1 MNKLFAELNFR
12 CLRFLVLVGLSYNQF
27 QSLLESRGLETLANL
42 ESFVRSAESG
52 SFSAAARRLGLT
64 PAAVSRNV
72 AFLERNLGVRLF
84 ARSTRG
90 LTLTEAGERFR
101 RSVQSGLDSIQEAI
115 ADIKVNAGQ
124 PAGVLKLSAAPG
136 FGMDF
141 LLPLMPE
148 FLERY
153 PGVTP
158 DWVFD
163 SRPLDLIAG
172 GFDAAIGAGFE
183 LPSGMVAREL
193 AHIHLIA
200 VASPAL
206 LRGKRPPRDPSGLAE
221 LPSVVIR
228 SPLTGRV
235 RTQVMRN
242 HAGVEMTA
250 KQQAVMLVNDPD
262 ALSRAVVLGLG
273 VGLIPVPHAA
283 PHLES
288 GALLRLLPNWYGDVG
303 AISLY
308 FPSQKLLPAKTRVF
322 VDFVVEAFRVQ
333 KLPQVLSAR

>member
-1 MNKLFAELNFR
+1 M
-12 CLRFLVLVGLSYNQF
+12 
-27 QSLLESRGLETLANL
+27 ETLANL

-72 AFLERNLGVRLF
+72 ALLERNLGVRLF

-90 LTLTEAGERFR
+90 LALTEAGERFR
-101 RSVQSGLDSIQEAI
+101 RTVQSGLDGIQEAI

-148 FLERY
+148 FLARY

-163 SRPLDLIAG
+163 SRPIDLISG

-183 LPSGMVAREL
+183 VPPGMVAREL
-193 AHIHLIA
+193 ARVHLIA
-200 VASPAL
+200 VAAPAL
-206 LRGKRPPRDPSGLAE
+206 LRGQRRPQDPSGLAE
-221 LPSVVIR
+221 FPSVVMR
-228 SPLTGRV
+228 SPLTGRM
-235 RTQVMRN
+235 RIQVMRN
-242 HAGVEMTA
+242 KKGVEVTA
-250 KQQAVMLVNDPD
+250 KQRAVMLVNDPD
-262 ALSRAVVLGLG
+262 ALSRAVVLGIG

-283 PHLES
+283 PHLDS
-288 GALLRLLPNWYGDVG
+288 GALIRLLPTWYGDVG

-308 FPSQKLLPAKTRVF
+308 FVSQKLLPAKTRAF
-322 VDFVVEAFRVQ
+322 VDYVVDAFRLQ
-333 KLPQVLSAR
+333 KLPQILAAK

>member
-1 MNKLFAELNFR
+1 M
-12 CLRFLVLVGLSYNQF
+12 
-27 QSLLESRGLETLANL
+27 ETLANL
-42 ESFVRSAESG
+42 ESFVRSAECG

-72 AFLERNLGVRLF
+72 ALLERNLGVRLF
-84 ARSTRG
+84 LRNTRG
-90 LTLTEAGERFR
+90 LTLTEAGERFLQ
-101 RSVQSGLDSIQEAI
+101 SVQSGLDSIQGAI

-136 FGMDF
+136 FGMDY
-141 LLPLMPE
+141 LLPLMPA

-183 LPSGMVAREL
+183 LPPGMVAREL
-193 AHIHLIA
+193 AQIHLIA

-206 LRGKRPPRDPSGLAE
+206 LQGKRRPKDPSELAGF
-221 LPSVVIR
+221 PNVVIR
-228 SPLTGRV
+228 SPLTGRM
-235 RTQVMRN
+235 RTQIMRN
-242 HAGVEMTA
+242 SVGVEVTA
-250 KQQAVMLVNDPD
+250 KQQPIMLVNDPD
-262 ALSRAVVLGLG
+262 ALSRAVLLGLG
-273 VGLIPVPHAA
+273 VGLIPVPQAA
-283 PHLES
+283 PHLET
-288 GALLRLLPNWYGDVG
+288 GALVRLLPNWYGDVG

-308 FPSQKLLPAKTRVF
+308 FTSQKLLPAKTRAF
-322 VDFVVEAFRVQ
+322 VDFVVDAFRAQ
-333 KLPQVLSAR
+333 KLPQLFSAK

>member
-1 MNKLFAELNFR
+1 MM
-12 CLRFLVLVGLSYNQF
+12 LVGFDYNQF
-27 QSLLESRGLETLANL
+27 QSILEGKPVETLANL

-72 AFLERNLGVRLF
+72 AQLERNLGVRLF

-90 LTLTEAGERFR
+90 LALSEAGERFR
-101 RSVQSGLDSIQEAI
+101 RAVAGGLDSIQEAI

-141 LLPLMPE
+141 LLPLMPA
-148 FLERY
+148 FLAKY

-183 LPSGMVAREL
+183 LPPGMVAREL
-193 AHIHLIA
+193 ARIHLIA

-206 LRGKRPPRDPSGLAE
+206 VQGRPAPEDPSDLAGW
-221 LPSVVIR
+221 PNIVMR
-228 SPLTGRV
+228 SPLSGRV
-235 RTQVMRN
+235 RTQVMRTQ
-242 HAGVEMTA
+242 AGEEITA
-250 KQQAVMLVNDPD
+250 KQQAVMLVSDPD
-262 ALSRAVVLGLG
+262 ALSRAVLLGLG

-283 PHLES
+283 PHLAS
-288 GALLRLLPNWYGDVG
+288 GALVRLLPDWYGDVG
-303 AISLY
+303 AVSLY
-308 FPSQKLLPAKTRVF
+308 FTSQKLLPAKTRAF
-322 VDFVVEAFRVQ
+322 VDFVVEAFRSQ
-333 KLPQVLSAR
+333 RLPDALSAI

>member
-1 MNKLFAELNFR
+1 M
-12 CLRFLVLVGLSYNQF
+12 
-27 QSLLESRGLETLANL
+27 ETLANL

-52 SFSAAARRLGLT
+52 SFSAAARRLGLS

-84 ARSTRG
+84 LRSTRG
-90 LTLTEAGERFR
+90 LTLSEAGERFLL
-101 RSVQSGLDSIQEAI
+101 SVQSGLDSIQGAI
-115 ADIKVNAGQ
+115 ADIRINAGQ
-124 PAGVLKLSAAPG
+124 PAGILKLSAAPG
-136 FGMDF
+136 FGMDY
-141 LLPLMPE
+141 LLPLMPA

-183 LPSGMVAREL
+183 LPPGMVAREL
-193 AHIHLIA
+193 ARIHLIA
-200 VASPAL
+200 VAAPAL
-206 LRGKRPPRDPSGLAE
+206 LQGKRAPADPSELAAF
-221 LPSVVIR
+221 PNVVLR

-235 RTQVMRN
+235 RTQLMRN
-242 HAGVEMTA
+242 QAGVEIKA
-250 KQQAVMLVNDPD
+250 VQPPVMLVNDPD
-262 ALSRAVVLGLG
+262 AVSRAVLLGLG

-288 GALLRLLPNWYGDVG
+288 GALIRLLPDWYGDVG
-303 AISLY
+303 AVSLY
-308 FPSQKLLPAKTRVF
+308 FTSQKLLPAKTRAF

-333 KLPQVLSAR
+333 KLPQLFSDPPGDD